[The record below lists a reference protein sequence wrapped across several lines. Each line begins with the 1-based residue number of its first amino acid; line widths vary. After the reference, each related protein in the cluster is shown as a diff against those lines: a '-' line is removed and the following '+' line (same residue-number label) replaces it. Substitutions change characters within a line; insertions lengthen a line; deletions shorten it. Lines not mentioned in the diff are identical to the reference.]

1 MREHQTAPDH
11 RLRPHFVTTLGE
23 EIAQL
28 QAALA
33 SEWGSSEKIRP
44 AVSNYV
50 RAFRERGFSPG
61 RALSSVRRVTE
72 AEGVYIA
79 ADGARMKQLVGWCLD
94 EYRPAD

>member
-23 EIAQL
+23 RIAGL

-33 SEWGSSEKIRP
+33 SERVPSEKLRT

-61 RALSSVRRVTE
+61 RALRSVRRLME

-94 EYRPAD
+94 EYRGAD